1 MSNSSAFTLSRR
13 SLIKGLAVAGLGGA
27 GLTACSG
34 DGSRL
39 SLAIWQDYLG
49 ETTLADF
56 RRASGIDISVTT
68 IASNEDL
75 YQRLKR
81 GDHDFD
87 MVVPSSPWVERLVRE
102 GLIAPLSKTRLSNLG
117 NLEAAFN
124 DMPYDPGNQH
134 SVPYTWMALG
144 IGYRRSKV
152 PQVPAGWKELLEGPG
167 HAGRI
172 ALPDDPN
179 LLFRIAAKA
188 SGFPANVFNP
198 DRVRQCETMLAA
210 AMPRIKAL
218 HRDGGQ
224 DLLLRGE
231 VDLIAGWNADL
242 AQVALEDPDIG
253 FALPKEG
260 ALLACDCL
268 AIPASARRKDNAHKF
283 IDFILGPGG
292 GAGVAGTLWFPSPNE
307 AARELLPDDYRTNP
321 VLFPPPKPGA
331 VSEFIGDNPGLDPQ
345 FEAAMKRLQVPQ

>member
-1 MSNSSAFTLSRR
+1 MSTLPPFALSRR
-13 SLIKGLAVAGLGGA
+13 RMLQGMALAGIGA
-27 GLTACSG
+27 GALAACSG
-34 DGSRL
+34 EGSRL

-56 RRASGIDISVTT
+56 LRATGIEVTVT
-68 IASNEDL
+68 PIASNEDL
-75 YQRLKR
+75 YARLKA
-81 GDHDFD
+81 GKHGFD
-87 MVVPSSPWVERLVRE
+87 LVVPSSPWVERMVRE
-102 GLIAPLSKTRLSNLG
+102 GLLAPLSKTRLANLG

-124 DMPYDPGNQH
+124 DMPYDPGNLH

-188 SGFPANVFNP
+188 SGFPANQFNP
-198 DRVRQCETMLAA
+198 DRVKQAEAMLAR

-224 DLLLRGE
+224 DLLLKGE
-231 VDLIAGWNADL
+231 VDLIAGWNADI

-268 AIPASARRKDNAHKF
+268 AIPTNAARPENAHKF
-283 IDFILGPGG
+283 IDFVLSAEG

-307 AARELLPDDYRTNP
+307 AARELLPPDYRTNP
-321 VLFPPPKPGA
+321 VLFPPPKAGA
-331 VSEFIGDNPGLDPQ
+331 VSEFISDNPGLDPQ
-345 FEAAMKRLQVPQ
+345 FEAALRRLQVPQ